1 MSWLDVPLAWLDAWQ
16 DAMFDQFIAPV
27 LFHLGLGNR
36 LELAY
41 DAMDLFRLGLVQ
53 VLIIA
58 LVFVPL
64 ERLRPAEKQHWNAEI
79 RVDIIYTLIHRLGLF
94 SVVFFFTLESAVQG
108 ALNALR
114 IAGVPTWSIDQV
126 WLGVTDVPWV
136 SFLIYLVV
144 LDAVDY
150 FYHRAQ
156 HQFAPLWALHALHHS
171 QRQLNAWSDNRN
183 HLLDDILRAMVLSFV
198 ALLIG
203 VEPSQFLVWVALTQ
217 LLESLQHANLR
228 LSWGWLGERL
238 LVSPRFHRLHH
249 AIGIGHE
256 FEDAEMGGHNF
267 GVLFPWWDLLFRTA
281 RIEDSFPPTG
291 IRDQVEAGRNYGI
304 GFCQQQWLGLVR
316 LADSFKGRELMV
328 FRRARGPM
336 QPD

>member
-1 MSWLDVPLAWLDAWQ
+1 MSWLDMLYAWQ
-16 DAMFDQFIAPV
+16 DVLFDRLVAPA

-41 DAMDLFRLGLVQ
+41 DAMDWFSIGLVQ

-64 ERLRPAEKQHWNAEI
+64 ERLWPAETSRWNAQV
-79 RVDIIYTLIHRLGLF
+79 RVDIIYTLIHRLGVF
-94 SVVFFFTLESAVQG
+94 SVVFFFTLEPLVQSG
-108 ALNALR
+108 LNALR
-114 IAGVPTWSIDQV
+114 IAGVPTWNIDQI
-126 WLGVTDVPWV
+126 WPGVTDVAWV
-136 SFLIYLVV
+136 SFVIYLVV
-144 LDAVDY
+144 LDLIGY
-150 FYHRAQ
+150 FYHRLQ

-171 QRQLNAWSDNRN
+171 QRQMTAWSDNRN
-183 HLLDDILRAMVLSFV
+183 HLLDDVLHGVVMSFI

-228 LSWGWLGERL
+228 LTWGRLGERL

-256 FEDAEMGGHNF
+256 FKGAEMGGHNF
-267 GVLFPWWDLLFRTA
+267 GVLFPWWDLMFGTA
-281 RIEDSFPPTG
+281 RIEDGYHATG
-291 IRDQVEAGRNYGI
+291 IRDQVETGRDYGT
-304 GFCQQQWLGLVR
+304 GFWRQQWLGLAR
-316 LADSFKGRELMV
+316 LVDSFKESEIFV
-328 FRRARGPM
+328 VRRGH
-336 QPD
+336 

>member
-1 MSWLDVPLAWLDAWQ
+1 M
-16 DAMFDQFIAPV
+16 
-27 LFHLGLGNR
+27 
-36 LELAY
+36 
-41 DAMDLFRLGLVQ
+41 GLVQ

-64 ERLRPAEKQHWNAEI
+64 ERLRPAETPGSGSDV

-94 SVVFFFTLESAVQG
+94 RVAFFFTLEPLVQAV
-108 ALNALR
+108 LNQLR
-114 IAGVPTWSIDQV
+114 FAGVSTFSIDQV
-126 WLGVTDVPWV
+126 WPGVTDVAWV

-150 FYHRAQ
+150 FYHRLQ

-171 QRQLNAWSDNRN
+171 QRHLNAWSDNRN
-183 HLLDDILRAMVLSFV
+183 HLLDDALHAMVMSFV

-203 VEPSQFLVWVALTQ
+203 VEPSQFLVWVAVTQ

-228 LSWGWLGERL
+228 LNWGRLGERL

-256 FEDAEMGGHNF
+256 FKNAELGGHNF
-267 GVLFPWWDLLFRTA
+267 GVLFPWWDLMFKTA
-281 RIEDSFPPTG
+281 RIEDGYHATG
-291 IRDQVEAGRNYGI
+291 IRDQVEAGRDYGT
-304 GFCQQQWLGLVR
+304 GFWRQQWLGLTR
-316 LADSFKGRELMV
+316 LMDSFKGSEIFV
-328 FRRARGPM
+328 ARRGR
-336 QPD
+336 